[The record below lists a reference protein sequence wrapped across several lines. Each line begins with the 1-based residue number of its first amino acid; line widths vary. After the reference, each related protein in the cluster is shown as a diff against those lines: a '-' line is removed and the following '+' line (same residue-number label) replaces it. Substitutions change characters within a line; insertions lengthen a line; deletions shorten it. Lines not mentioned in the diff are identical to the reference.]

1 MNKMG
6 IVYSYFTNDDK
17 VSKQDLSRLFQ
28 EIDKN
33 RDDVITKNEL
43 DKYISKHLD
52 GRMQEI
58 EHCKYKYEML
68 LQDHQLLQE
77 DYNKLKT
84 KSQTQLPQSTIS
96 ISAVKDYVQNEIMSS
111 DANSKYIPDPIE
123 RKAYISIYK
132 TLLES
137 LTQLSNSTTLN
148 ILNHKVTIHLEPL
161 EKYN

>member
-17 VSKQDLSRLFQ
+17 VSKQELSKLFL

-33 RDDVITKNEL
+33 RDDVITKDEL

-52 GRMQEI
+52 NRIQDI
-58 EHCKYKYEML
+58 EQCKFKYKML
-68 LQDHQLLQE
+68 EHNYKLLQE
-77 DYNKLKT
+77 DYNRLNSEKIDST
-84 KSQTQLPQSTIS
+84 PKSTFSVAS
-96 ISAVKDYVQNEIMSS
+96 IKDYVESEIMTS

-132 TLLES
+132 TIMES
-137 LTQLSNSTTLN
+137 LTQLSNTTELTL
-148 ILNHKVTIHLEPL
+148 LNHKVTIHLEP
-161 EKYN
+161 K